1 MPHRYGLACHKTERN
16 GTALPLYKTL
26 ARTGGGNRP
35 HRNFTSPH
43 ADGVAVNAVKRS
55 NRKYQYTN
63 QKIIAGR
70 LAISPLPQSV

>member
-1 MPHRYGLACHKTERN
+1 MLTVMGWPVIRQK
-16 GTALPLYKTL
+16 GTVQHSLYIKTL

-35 HRNFTSPH
+35 HRNLTSPH

-63 QKIIAGR
+63 LKIIAGW
-70 LAISPLPQSV
+70 LAISTLPQ

>member
-1 MPHRYGLACHKTERN
+1 MGWPVIRQK
-16 GTALPLYKTL
+16 GTVRHSLYIKTL

-35 HRNFTSPH
+35 HRNLTSPH

-70 LAISPLPQSV
+70 LAISTLPQSV